1 MKRGTGLSQG
11 RKVLARAAVE
21 RRKASASAKSG
32 ARHEPAQRQ
41 RCDSAEWSLTT
52 RLSALRLP
60 LGEARFVKP
69 LAKLGAQTKS
79 AARERECLF
88 TSPRAR
94 GEVAIASVREAI
106 RVRGPIRDSERTQSS
121 ASVTDDDL
129 HSGSSN
135 VPSSR
140 PSPRAA
146 GRRSRGK
153 ATQNGPETGRNAA
166 AIGVQTVAACFR
178 VAAGTRVQIHEGWSA
193 MISGP
198 SSLRANG
205 PARSRAVRCQAPRSN
220 PGRLATAETL
230 FWIASTYALRAPAD
244 SKPPEAHGASVGGSS
259 LSLLAMTAVPANRPN
274 LIPF

>member
-79 AARERECLF
+79 AARERECLS

-94 GEVAIASVREAI
+94 GEVAIASVTRSNPGEGAYSAI
-106 RVRGPIRDSERTQSS
+106 LERTQSC

-129 HSGSSN
+129 TL
-135 VPSSR
+135 R
-140 PSPRAA
+140 QLKWSPLPDLLPARRGEGAE
-146 GRRSRGK
+146 GRRHRMALK
-153 ATQNGPETGRNAA
+153 LAE
-166 AIGVQTVAACFR
+166 
-178 VAAGTRVQIHEGWSA
+178 
-193 MISGP
+193 M
-198 SSLRANG
+198 LL
-205 PARSRAVRCQAPRSN
+205 
-220 PGRLATAETL
+220 RLACKP
-230 FWIASTYALRAPAD
+230 WRPALGLRPERACRFMKD
-244 SKPPEAHGASVGGSS
+244 GA
-259 LSLLAMTAVPANRPN
+259 R
-274 LIPF
+274 